1 MESEAVL
8 FFSWLMCLGAAI
20 QESPRMSVTRSM
32 PFLMKGSVYSED
44 HPRTSKWLTMV
55 IVSRLTE
62 VIPLP
67 NGLNGVCMGLT
78 SSK

>member
-1 MESEAVL
+1 
-8 FFSWLMCLGAAI
+8 
-20 QESPRMSVTRSM
+20 MSVTRSM